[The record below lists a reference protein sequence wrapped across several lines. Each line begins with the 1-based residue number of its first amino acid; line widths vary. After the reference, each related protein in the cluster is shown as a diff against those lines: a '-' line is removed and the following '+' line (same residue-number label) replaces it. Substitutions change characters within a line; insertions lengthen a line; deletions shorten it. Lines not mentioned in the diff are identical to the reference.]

1 LIRLDYNEVDLD
13 EFIEDESIR
22 LKAALQL
29 ASWQEMETMVI
40 RFKKLYFPKPQSKVV
55 GLKQ

>member
-1 LIRLDYNEVDLD
+1 VDLD